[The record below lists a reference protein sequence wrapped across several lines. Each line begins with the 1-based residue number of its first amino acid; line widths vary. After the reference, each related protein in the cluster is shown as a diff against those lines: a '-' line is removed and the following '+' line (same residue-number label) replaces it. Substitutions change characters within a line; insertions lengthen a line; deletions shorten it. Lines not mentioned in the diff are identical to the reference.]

1 MVGNLYRT
9 FTEKLRKPLVFGLFG
24 GTGCLVAA
32 TILGEVWLWLTHRP
46 PGREPQAVVLAIDT
60 SSSMSGGKLS
70 EVQMAAS
77 GFVDRQD
84 LKVHELGVVEFASS
98 ARILTNLNAEES
110 EVQQAIANLQT
121 SGTTNLDQGLNAAT
135 SVLGN
140 TNLGANILLFTDGQP
155 NNKARARSI
164 ARQIRQAGIN
174 LVAVGTG
181 DAKVNYLISLTG
193 DRDLVFYANSGE
205 IDNAFRAA
213 ERVIY
218 GQQLVESDRSGDYGL
233 IFGIFRIGVWTGWLA
248 LGTAIALIVGQNRT
262 LRRRL
267 LTRREGLVG
276 GGGGFLAGFTGGAVG
291 QFAFL
296 PTVYLPALSLV
307 ARLTGWTLLGTLVG
321 GGMSLF
327 VPNLPRDK
335 ALMAGA
341 IGGILGAIGFLLLDA
356 VVGVVLGRLAGAA
369 ILGFCIGLAI
379 AAIEQLNREAVL
391 WVRWTESEFTTISL
405 GKKPI
410 EIGSAQTA
418 HVYLPKDGGFPE
430 KFARLFVEEGKVILE
445 FDPAIQQLPKYQN
458 MKIFRQELPNGS
470 RRQFGTVSLEIQQKN

>member
-1 MVGNLYRT
+1 
-9 FTEKLRKPLVFGLFG
+9 
-24 GTGCLVAA
+24 
-32 TILGEVWLWLTHRP
+32 
-46 PGREPQAVVLAIDT
+46 
-60 SSSMSGGKLS
+60 
-70 EVQMAAS
+70 
-77 GFVDRQD
+77 
-84 LKVHELGVVEFASS
+84 
-98 ARILTNLNAEES
+98 
-110 EVQQAIANLQT
+110 
-121 SGTTNLDQGLNAAT
+121 
-135 SVLGN
+135 VLGN

-193 DRDLVFYANSGE
+193 DRELVFYANSGE

-233 IFGIFRIGVWTGWLA
+233 VFGIFRIGVWTGWLA

-369 ILGFCIGLAI
+369 IRVNLTAVPPENRPSLSGRGNASIAPPVWRRGGYRQALSEGL
-379 AAIEQLNREAVL
+379 R
-391 WVRWTESEFTTISL
+391 TTITSL
-405 GKKPI
+405 ADTIKQHRDFRKHFITNRTVFGNCSGKSRSTQRSHSLFQ
-410 EIGSAQTA
+410 GA
-418 HVYLPKDGGFPE
+418 FPPGRE
-430 KFARLFVEEGKVILE
+430 RKW
-445 FDPAIQQLPKYQN
+445 
-458 MKIFRQELPNGS
+458 
-470 RRQFGTVSLEIQQKN
+470 